1 MCIRIGL
8 ENARI
13 VRVLA
18 GVTAQSSGRT
28 MYDAGIV
35 NTTIDQEQ
43 ARFDPTVEQRN
54 TWDRLETPT
63 AIFDPTDPL
72 RALLIGPHVYDYTS
86 EVRLG
91 KTNVLGGQW
100 LLRWVENP
108 SRFIPTGP
116 FDGAFPLNPQ
126 TRSTL
131 ELSYTQPLLQGAGF
145 AFNTAPIVLAR
156 LNTEQSF
163 FQYKDSTQ
171 ELVRGIIEA
180 YWNLVQART
189 EVWARQIQVET
200 SEEAYLREK
209 ARLKSGF
216 ADLSNVAQARVTYN
230 QFRANLIAARANVLA
245 REGALRNLLGLPPS
259 DGKEIVPSSAPTS
272 KRFSPDW
279 DKVLR
284 LAEERRPDV
293 VEQKIILE
301 ADRVRLL
308 QAENQTLPKL
318 DFTTLYRWNGLSGR
332 MPNGESLSTGPGQ
345 FTDWTVGLNFSVPLG
360 LRQGRAQIRQ
370 QTLIIERDQENLKQ
384 TLHNAA
390 HTLAV
395 VTRDLA
401 NSYEQFL
408 AYRETRSA
416 ALDNLRVQIEQ
427 FRAQRT
433 IYLNVLQALSDW
445 GNAVLSETQSLTNYN
460 VALASL
466 EQQTGTILESHGLYF
481 YEERLKAA
489 GPLGGHFP
497 VDYLGALPAKGMP
510 SRYPSTGEPGE
521 NAFDLRKPDL
531 RGSKPPERA
540 EPRGIPD
547 QLPLPRRFPGEG

>member
-1 MCIRIGL
+1 
-8 ENARI
+8 
-13 VRVLA
+13 
-18 GVTAQSSGRT
+18 
-28 MYDAGIV
+28 
-35 NTTIDQEQ
+35 
-43 ARFDPTVEQRN
+43 
-54 TWDRLETPT
+54 
-63 AIFDPTDPL
+63 
-72 RALLIGPHVYDYTS
+72 
-86 EVRLG
+86 VRLG

-100 LLRWVENP
+100 LFRWVENP

-145 AFNTAPIVLAR
+145 AFNTAPIVIAR

-180 YWNLVQART
+180 YWNLVEART

-200 SEEAYLREK
+200 SEEAYQRER
-209 ARLKSGF
+209 ARLKAGF
-216 ADLSNVAQARVTYN
+216 ADLSNVSQARVTYN

-245 REGALRNLLGLPPS
+245 REGALRNLIGLPPS

-272 KRFSPDW
+272 KRFRPDW
-279 DKVLR
+279 DKLLR

-293 VEQKIILE
+293 VELKIILE

-318 DFTTLYRWNGLSGR
+318 DFMTLYRWNGLSGR
-332 MPNGESLSTGPGQ
+332 MPNGDYLSTGPGQ
-345 FTDWTVGLNFSVPLG
+345 FTDFTVGLNFSVPLG
-360 LRQGRAQIRQ
+360 LRQGRAQVRQ
-370 QTLIIERDQENLKQ
+370 QTLIIARDQENLKQ

-390 HTLAV
+390 HTLAGV
-395 VTRDLA
+395 MRDLA
-401 NSYEQFL
+401 SSYEQYL
-408 AYRETRSA
+408 AYQETRSA

-445 GNAVLSETQSLTNYN
+445 GNAVLSEAQSLTNYN
-460 VALASL
+460 VSLAAL
-466 EQQTGTILESHGLYF
+466 EQQTGTILETHGLYF
-481 YEERLKAA
+481 YEERLRAA
-489 GPLGGHFP
+489 GPLGEHFP
-497 VDYLGALPAKGMP
+497 VDYPGANPVKGVP

-531 RGSKPPERA
+531 RGSRSRERPEPK
-540 EPRGIPD
+540 EEPD
-547 QLPLPRRFPGEG
+547 QLPPPRRLPGDG